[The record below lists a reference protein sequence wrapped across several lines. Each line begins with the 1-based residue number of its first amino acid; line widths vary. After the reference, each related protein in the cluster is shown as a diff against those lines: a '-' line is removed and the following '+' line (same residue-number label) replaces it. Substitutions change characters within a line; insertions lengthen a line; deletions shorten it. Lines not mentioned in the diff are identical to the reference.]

1 MSTAIQ
7 PEKVLREL
15 HELWDQLGREQTSSG
30 GVLRACAMTLL
41 VIAGDEADAEQVRR
55 TLGVLMHDHPSRAIL
70 LRVAAG
76 RSAATEESPGNVNE
90 MSARVFAEC
99 WMPFSGNQQIC
110 AEGIEITAG
119 AAQLTEAARL
129 LVPLIVP
136 DLPVV
141 LWCRGAPTF
150 TPVVFEPLFRL
161 AGKVIFDSSSAAD
174 PRAAIAALQALH
186 ERGLRVADL
195 AWTRL
200 TGWRE
205 MIANGCQDAA
215 VVPSEISSVRIQ
227 FGGAAPPAMVV
238 YFTAWME
245 QALPSARVILE
256 PVPGESGLR
265 SVILSGSG
273 SEITVALTDAS
284 SVEVRAG
291 GRGCRSLLPPV
302 SDDALMREEL
312 SILEG
317 DSVFD
322 KVLSR
327 LK

>member
-1 MSTAIQ
+1 
-7 PEKVLREL
+7 
-15 HELWDQLGREQTSSG
+15 
-30 GVLRACAMTLL
+30 
-41 VIAGDEADAEQVRR
+41 
-55 TLGVLMHDHPSRAIL
+55 
-70 LRVAAG
+70 
-76 RSAATEESPGNVNE
+76 
-90 MSARVFAEC
+90 
-99 WMPFSGNQQIC
+99 
-110 AEGIEITAG
+110 
-119 AAQLTEAARL
+119 
-129 LVPLIVP
+129 
-136 DLPVV
+136 
-141 LWCRGAPTF
+141 
-150 TPVVFEPLFRL
+150 
-161 AGKVIFDSSSAAD
+161 
-174 PRAAIAALQALH
+174 
-186 ERGLRVADL
+186 
-195 AWTRL
+195 
-200 TGWRE
+200 
-205 MIANGCQDAA
+205 
-215 VVPSEISSVRIQ
+215 
-227 FGGAAPPAMVV
+227 VV

>member
-1 MSTAIQ
+1 
-7 PEKVLREL
+7 
-15 HELWDQLGREQTSSG
+15 
-30 GVLRACAMTLL
+30 
-41 VIAGDEADAEQVRR
+41 
-55 TLGVLMHDHPSRAIL
+55 
-70 LRVAAG
+70 
-76 RSAATEESPGNVNE
+76 
-90 MSARVFAEC
+90 
-99 WMPFSGNQQIC
+99 
-110 AEGIEITAG
+110 
-119 AAQLTEAARL
+119 
-129 LVPLIVP
+129 
-136 DLPVV
+136 
-141 LWCRGAPTF
+141 
-150 TPVVFEPLFRL
+150 
-161 AGKVIFDSSSAAD
+161 
-174 PRAAIAALQALH
+174 
-186 ERGLRVADL
+186 
-195 AWTRL
+195 
-200 TGWRE
+200 

-284 SVEVRAG
+284 SVEVRSG

-322 KVLSR
+322 RVLSR
-327 LK
+327 LE